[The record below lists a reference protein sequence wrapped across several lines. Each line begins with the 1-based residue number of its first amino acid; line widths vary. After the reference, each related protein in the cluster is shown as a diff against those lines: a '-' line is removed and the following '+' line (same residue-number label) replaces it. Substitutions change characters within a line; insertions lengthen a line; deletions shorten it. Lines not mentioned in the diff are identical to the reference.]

1 MPERAC
7 ALSRAHRLPA
17 QGKGDLWPG
26 PRSRERAPRSLGTCR
41 GGRLGPQQGR
51 RAILLPLQEEP
62 PWEREVPTSLEASGL
77 FSPGLPLAGGVPY
90 ELHACPW
97 AQACAQFQQL
107 QPTHHRFASH
117 AGKKPTRFNH
127 VRNKLL
133 SPPLAPD
140 HGTSVNDVGG
150 CGAEKGSGGGRQAL
164 QLSWLVGQPG
174 QSGTGAGFRSWRV
187 SWESPA
193 PAAVCRRPRGSAA
206 CGVGKRFLTALSGSL
221 GHSAVFM
228 FPLCRVPFLAL
239 GCSFSRPHA

>member
-1 MPERAC
+1 M
-7 ALSRAHRLPA
+7 
-17 QGKGDLWPG
+17 
-26 PRSRERAPRSLGTCR
+26 
-41 GGRLGPQQGR
+41 
-51 RAILLPLQEEP
+51 
-62 PWEREVPTSLEASGL
+62 
-77 FSPGLPLAGGVPY
+77 AGGVPY

-117 AGKKPTRFNH
+117 ARKKPTRFNH

-150 CGAEKGSGGGRQAL
+150 CGAESGSGGGRQAL

-193 PAAVCRRPRGSAA
+193 PAACLPQATGLGGLW
-206 CGVGKRFLTALSGSL
+206 CGEALSDGCRGVWVTVLFLCSL
-221 GHSAVFM
+221 YVVFHSLHWAAASAVHTHEDSHHVPSPHHPC
-228 FPLCRVPFLAL
+228 PLTHPTTPCT
-239 GCSFSRPHA
+239 RPPV

>member
-1 MPERAC
+1 M
-7 ALSRAHRLPA
+7 
-17 QGKGDLWPG
+17 
-26 PRSRERAPRSLGTCR
+26 
-41 GGRLGPQQGR
+41 
-51 RAILLPLQEEP
+51 
-62 PWEREVPTSLEASGL
+62 
-77 FSPGLPLAGGVPY
+77 AGGVPY

-117 AGKKPTRFNH
+117 ARKKPTRFNH

-150 CGAEKGSGGGRQAL
+150 CGAESGSGGGRQAL

-187 SWESPA
+187 SWESRA
-193 PAAVCRRPRGSAA
+193 PAACLPQATGLGGLWCGEALSDGSVGESGSQCCFYVPFMSCSVPCTGLQLQPSTRTRTATTSRVLTTPAPLPIQPRRARGHRSDLRL
-206 CGVGKRFLTALSGSL
+206 CLALSG
-221 GHSAVFM
+221 GRDWEDVWAG
-228 FPLCRVPFLAL
+228 RA
-239 GCSFSRPHA
+239 SRAI